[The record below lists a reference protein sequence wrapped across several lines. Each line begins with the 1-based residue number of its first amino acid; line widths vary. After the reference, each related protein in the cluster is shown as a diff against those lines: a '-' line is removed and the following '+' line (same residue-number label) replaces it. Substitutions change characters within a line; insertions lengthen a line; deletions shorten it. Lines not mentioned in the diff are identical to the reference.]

1 MPTEFEKKVG
11 DYMTGTV
18 IPGVVEHGWMVQGV
32 MADPPFLYTVGLAMN
47 VGYEILIA
55 GLPLEHAADIVND
68 VAHHVM
74 GAVNPP
80 VDGALLH
87 GIIEELP
94 LRCRRRP
101 PARARRRL
109 RRVAVGVARRR
120 RSLPRRPGDEPGDGR
135 PSSPDGVHPN
145 VTVLALAVC
154 ALAGY
159 RIGRLAAIDT
169 ITEPVRTRLTLWAY
183 PGRKGRRG
191 RANGSTT

>member
-87 GIIEELP
+87 GIIEDLP
-94 LRCRRRP
+94 LRWRHRDSSVC
-101 PARARRRL
+101 
-109 RRVAVGVARRR
+109 AVGVAR
-120 RSLPRRPGDEPGDGR
+120 LLVLGDDFDVWQLEWPDDDGHFPGDPAMN
-135 PSSPDGVHPN
+135 PAMAALQAP
-145 VTVLALAVC
+145 TVF
-154 ALAGY
+154 
-159 RIGRLAAIDT
+159 T
-169 ITEPVRTRLTLWAY
+169 QT
-183 PGRKGRRG
+183 
-191 RANGSTT
+191 